1 MKEKLEYTLIGCGF
15 SLLNCYMTQNS
26 YPIVGIGF
34 GLVAVVFFVKA
45 LRIKR

>member
-1 MKEKLEYTLIGCGF
+1 MSKKLELSVIGYTF
-15 SLLNCYMTQNS
+15 SLLNVYMTLNG

-45 LRIKR
+45 LRMK